1 MRKMHPDLCDLLL
14 FARQLGRIG
23 KTNDRILSTI
33 ALQNLAKKHR
43 SPRGLGLP
51 SQYRSETADTRA
63 SSAILLV
70 IRLVGQVWRKDCC
83 NARIECEVV
92 TWVQKGVDGG
102 TGTIVAGNP
111 NNL

>member
-1 MRKMHPDLCDLLL
+1 
-14 FARQLGRIG
+14 
-23 KTNDRILSTI
+23 
-33 ALQNLAKKHR
+33 
-43 SPRGLGLP
+43 
-51 SQYRSETADTRA
+51 
-63 SSAILLV
+63 
-70 IRLVGQVWRKDCC
+70 LVGQVWRKDCC